1 MEIDIKKAIQFLLS
15 EKYYSEFE
23 SIDGTNRHPDGLTF
37 GAWLISKGLLS

>member
-1 MEIDIKKAIQFLLS
+1 MEVDIKKAVMFLLS

-37 GAWLISKGLLS
+37 QEWLSVKGLLS